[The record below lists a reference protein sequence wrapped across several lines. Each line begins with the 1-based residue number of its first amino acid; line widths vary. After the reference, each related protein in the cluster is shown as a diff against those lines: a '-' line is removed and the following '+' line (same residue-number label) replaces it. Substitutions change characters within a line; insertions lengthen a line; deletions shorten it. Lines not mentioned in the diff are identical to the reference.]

1 VLNQHFFFKKI
12 DKNITTILYVCANDF
27 KEEKGI
33 LKELHAATPTY
44 VLPFA
49 SAQKNGDLKD

>member
-1 VLNQHFFFKKI
+1 LFFSKI

-49 SAQKNGDLKD
+49 SAQKNDLKDENG